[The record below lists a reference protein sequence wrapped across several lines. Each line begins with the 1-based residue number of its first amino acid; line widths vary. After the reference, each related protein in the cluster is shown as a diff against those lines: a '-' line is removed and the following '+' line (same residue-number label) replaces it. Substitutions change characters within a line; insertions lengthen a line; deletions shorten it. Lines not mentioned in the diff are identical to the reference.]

1 MLLWVIMCEQCEWGN
16 PVVDMLKELI
26 EKYTDW
32 VEHTDD
38 FTEQTVLEEIL
49 DDLKALVRGR

>member
-1 MLLWVIMCEQCEWGN
+1 M
-16 PVVDMLKELI
+16 VDMIEELI
-26 EKYTDW
+26 EKYQDW

-49 DDLKALVRGR
+49 DDLKGLVRDR